1 MAQDT
6 KNWVNDG
13 FEIYWM
19 KQILGRESKTVSWM
33 DWAVGGYFLLANIM
47 GDATYFSVTKDRT
60 EEHRA
65 IWQAFLGG
73 NVSPMRQYVENREFS
88 EKLSNGFED
97 ALFGC

>member
-19 KQILGRESKTVSWM
+19 KRIVERDHKTLSMWDQITGR
-33 DWAVGGYFLLANIM
+33 YFLLANMM